1 MNRNLKRTSKIRF
14 LIAVCTIVFSAVY
27 FTGCSQETS
36 TPTESP
42 IQILATVERPTT
54 TVTVAISMAPSTRAA
69 SATVQAA
76 TTVPLPSHTPIL
88 TPARVSTVDGVSVPT
103 QTLTVTPPALVSKS
117 RGYLTT
123 PGELS
128 IIKAKADQ
136 GIEPYKSSVERV
148 LVRANKSWNYSLQ
161 PVPSCPSADEPAWND
176 NDEGTPI
183 IYAKALAFHLTN
195 NAQYADEVRQIL
207 QRIMTEV
214 GSITTGD
221 QQCRLNFSWGTPE
234 LVASADLIEDYWS
247 GQTCTGPIST
257 LYTETTIGL
266 GKCKSL
272 FQNWLVKN
280 PYYIVSYSAANATS
294 NWGASATNTT
304 AYIADYL
311 WDRPEVRLIHRNPPQ
326 INGGKDLTLTPAEA
340 YRYANKLAI
349 DRMNGYRVD
358 YHSSTSCDV
367 LGGSQQSKDWA
378 PIKSQINENGIIP
391 EDARREEFCNI
402 PRYNGQYENY
412 PQLHIGNNVQQCEL
426 MLRRGDR
433 SCFDNLDN
441 TDVPNFAYVDRYG
454 ASRVT
459 HLYPGRGSIERAIKA
474 IIVDSQTQWKHDSG
488 LAVAYRYY
496 FNSHT
501 LPGFESWIGQL
512 NSAASCEQ
520 DICFGML
527 THGFASGEQPGLP
540 PMVAA
545 PGER

>member
-1 MNRNLKRTSKIRF
+1 L
-14 LIAVCTIVFSAVY
+14 
-27 FTGCSQETS
+27 
-36 TPTESP
+36 PTW
-42 IQILATVERPTT
+42 
-54 TVTVAISMAPSTRAA
+54 
-69 SATVQAA
+69 
-76 TTVPLPSHTPIL
+76 TPIL
-88 TPARVSTVDGVSVPT
+88 TRAGVPTIAGVSASP
-103 QTLTVTPPALVSKS
+103 QTLTVTPTALINKS

-148 LVRANKSWNYSLQ
+148 LVWANKSWNYSLQ
-161 PVPSCPSADEPAWND
+161 SASSCPTANEPAWND
-176 NDEGTPI
+176 NDGGTPI
-183 IYAKALAFHLTN
+183 IYAKALAFHLTG
-195 NAQYADEVRQIL
+195 NARYADEVRQIL
-207 QRIMTEV
+207 QQIITEV
-214 GSITTGD
+214 RTITTGD

-234 LVASADLIEDYWS
+234 LVASADLIEDYWI

-257 LYTETTIGL
+257 LYTETTIGS
-266 GKCKSL
+266 GRCKSL

-311 WDRPEVRLIHRNPPQ
+311 WDRPEVRLVHRNPPQ
-326 INGGKDLTLTPAEA
+326 MNGGKDLVLTPTEA
-340 YRYANKLAI
+340 YRYATKLAI

-358 YHSSTSCDV
+358 YHSSESCDV
-367 LGGSQQSKDWA
+367 LGGPQQAKDWT

-412 PQLHIGNNVQQCEL
+412 PQLHIGSNVQQCEL

-441 TDVPNFAYVDRYG
+441 TDLPNFKYVDRYG
-454 ASRVT
+454 VSRVT
-459 HLYPGRGSIERAIKA
+459 HLFPSRGSIERAIKA
-474 IIVDSQTQWKHDSG
+474 IIVDSHTQWKHDSA

-496 FNSHT
+496 FNYHT
-501 LPGFESWIGQL
+501 LPGFESWREQL
-512 NSAASCEQ
+512 NSAPACEQ
-520 DICFGML
+520 DVCFGIL
-527 THGFASGEQPGLP
+527 THGFATTEQPALP
-540 PMVAA
+540 PTTAP